1 MLKSGISARPEADFS
16 AKRRWFINGSFVH
29 SPNCLSWQDR
39 GLSLRTALAAA
50 LFFLGACSSHS
61 GLPAPG
67 STKYRDLVHAFN
79 VGLAGLQSGEDV
91 RAKTDLT
98 LATQIAPGEP
108 ASWADLGILAVR
120 QQELDL
126 AYTYIEKARNLAPNN
141 SRIEQLLGDL
151 EGRRG
156 KLPEAIGHLKRAV
169 QLDKANVKALYLLA
183 EQTERQGTGVSEA
196 EALDTFRKVLAMYP
210 DNAAVLLE
218 VARLA
223 AKTGNVEVLKDAVS
237 RLRQQSSSWPEPAK
251 QQLDILDKAAAGAN
265 PRAAALQVAF
275 LRNVLLREPDYRRA
289 SGVVKTPAVF
299 VGEPFLKF
307 IKLPSPTVEAAA
319 ADSTTA
325 FTSQPIAEI
334 PSSSVS
340 WTRAVWLDDSGQPG
354 ILWADSHGV
363 HLPGGAT
370 LAIPG
375 PANST
380 IGPNSV
386 ALADLNYDFK
396 TDVVIAGP
404 GGIRIYQQET
414 PQRFIDV
421 TSRSAIPADI
431 LKGSYL
437 GAWPFDVDLDGDL
450 DIVLAVK
457 DRDPIVLRNNG
468 DGTFGV
474 VRPFAGITGG
484 TSFVAAD
491 LDGDGIPDVAMV
503 GSDGKLSVF
512 MNQRFGHFRRRAVP
526 ESVADGVA
534 AVTAGD
540 VGGSGS
546 LDLVELKLDGTI
558 NRLSTTEAND
568 GWETSEIGRASAPAA
583 GTASISLADF
593 DNNGRLDL
601 LTGSGEIFLAGE
613 HGFSKLA
620 SSAGVSSA
628 TAVDLNGDGRL
639 DIAAVS
645 GGKPVALMNHGTKNY
660 HWQVIRLRAGAAHG
674 DQRINSFGIGGE
686 VEIRAGLLAEKQAIA
701 SPLLHFGLGEKTGTD
716 LARITWPN
724 GLIQVEFELNSN
736 QSILAT
742 QRLKGSCP
750 SLFAW
755 DGKQMRFVKDGA
767 PWSPALG
774 LHINAQRVAN
784 IRQTEE
790 WFKIPGDEVAP
801 RDGYYD
807 LRVTAELWEAFYIDY
822 YSLLVVDHP
831 QGTDV
836 YADERF
842 GVPPPKLQ
850 AYATSTARPFAR
862 AIDDQGS
869 DVSDIVRETD
879 QKYLDTFGRGAY
891 QGVTRDHWVE
901 LELPEEAPRTGPLYL
916 IAEGWTHPTDATVNV
931 ALGQGSEPAPQGLRL
946 EVLDSHNKWTV
957 AKSDLGFLAGKLK
970 TAVLDISGIFH
981 PGAPRK
987 LRLATNMEI
996 YWDRL
1001 AWAAGVTGNVIRT
1014 QQIALAEAE
1023 LRPRGFSV
1031 ITTANA
1037 SSPEIPH
1044 YNQLAGTSQKWRD
1057 MEGYYT
1063 RFGDIREL
1071 LEKVDNRYV
1080 IVCAGDEMRLR
1091 FAAPPAPPRGWVRD
1105 LIMIGNGWIKDG
1117 DYNSVFSQTVLPL
1130 PYHEMK
1136 DYTAPPG
1143 KLEDDPAYRMH
1154 PRDWQVFHTR
1164 YVAPD
1169 VFRSALWNKQ

>member
-1 MLKSGISARPEADFS
+1 VLRLNVSDIETSGLRGRWVRRPFQ
-16 AKRRWFINGSFVH
+16 KRLCSGA
-29 SPNCLSWQDR
+29 L
-39 GLSLRTALAAA
+39 ALAAVLSHA
-50 LFFLGACSSHS
+50 ACTSKS
-61 GLPAPG
+61 GLPRPG
-67 STKYRDLVHAFN
+67 STKYTDLVHAFY

-108 ASWADLGILAVR
+108 ASWANLGILEVR
-120 QQELDL
+120 QQELDVAYEHL
-126 AYTYIEKARNLAPNN
+126 AKAQSLAPDN

-169 QLDKANVKALYLLA
+169 QLDPTNAKALYLLA
-183 EQTERQGTGVSEA
+183 EQTERQGAGTGEA
-196 EALDTFRKVLAMYP
+196 EALATFRKVLAMYP
-210 DNAAVLLE
+210 DNTAVLLE

-223 AKTGNVEVLKDAVS
+223 AKTGKPEVVGDAVS
-237 RLRQQSSSWPEPAK
+237 RLRQQSSTWQDAAK
-251 QQLDILDKAAAGAN
+251 QQMAVLDKAASGPN
-265 PRAAALQVAF
+265 PRSATLQVAF
-275 LRNVLLREPDYRRA
+275 LRNILLREPDYRRA

-307 IKLPSPTVEAAA
+307 IRLPSPTVEAAP
-319 ADSTTA
+319 ADSAMT
-325 FTSQPIAEI
+325 FTSQPVEVPASG
-334 PSSSVS
+334 PVF
-340 WTRAVWLDDSGQPG
+340 WTRPVWLDDSGKPYV
-354 ILWADSHGV
+354 LWADSAGIHI
-363 HLPGGAT
+363 PGGAT
-370 LAIPG
+370 LQTSGASN
-375 PANST
+375 AALN
-380 IGPNSV
+380 PNSV

-396 TDVVIAGP
+396 TDVVIAGSA
-404 GGIRIYQQET
+404 GIRIYQQDT
-414 PQRFIDV
+414 PQHFTDV
-421 TSRSAIPADI
+421 TSRSTIPADI
-431 LKGSYL
+431 LRGSYT
-437 GAWPFDVDLDGDL
+437 GAWPFDIDLDGDL
-450 DIVLAVK
+450 DIVLTVAGGE
-457 DRDPIVLRNNG
+457 PIVLRNNG
-468 DGTFGV
+468 DGTFGI
-474 VRPFAGITGG
+474 VRPFPGVTGG
-484 TSFVAAD
+484 SSFAAAD
-491 LDGDGIPDVAMV
+491 LDGDGNPDAAFV

-512 MNQRFGHFRRRAVP
+512 VNQRFGHFKPRAVP
-526 ESVADGVA
+526 NSAASGIA

-540 VGGSGS
+540 VNSDGS
-546 LDLVELKLDGTI
+546 LDLVLLKQDGTI
-558 NRLSTTEAND
+558 SRLSSSSENEKWD
-568 GWETSEIGRASAPAA
+568 TSDLAKASSPAAGRASIA
-583 GTASISLADF
+583 LADF

-601 LTGSGEIFLAGE
+601 LTGSGEVFLADE
-613 HGFSKLA
+613 RGFSKLA
-620 SSAGVSSA
+620 STAGLSSA
-628 TAVDLNGDGRL
+628 VAVDLNGGGRL
-639 DIAAVS
+639 DIAGVS
-645 GGKPVALMNHGTKNY
+645 GGKPVLLTNRGAKNY
-660 HWQVIRLRAGAAHG
+660 HWQVIRVRASAAHG

-686 VEIRAGLLAEKQAIA
+686 IEIRAGLLAEKQSIT

-724 GLIQVEFELNSN
+724 GLIQVEFELSAN

-774 LHINAQRVAN
+774 LHINAQKVAN

-807 LRVTAELWEAFYIDY
+807 LRITAELWEAFYIDH
-822 YSLLVVDHP
+822 YSLMVVDHP

-836 YADERF
+836 YSDERF
-842 GVPPPKLQ
+842 SVPPPKLQ
-850 AYATSTARPFAR
+850 LYATSTTQPFAR
-862 AIDDQGS
+862 ALDDRGN
-869 DVSDIVRETD
+869 DVAAIVRETD
-879 QKYLDTFGRGAY
+879 QNYLDTFGRGTY

-901 LELPEEAPRTGPLYL
+901 LELPENAPRTGPLYL
-916 IAEGWTHPTDATVNV
+916 IAEGWTHPTDATVNI
-931 ALGQGSEPAPQGLRL
+931 ALGQGKGPAPAGLRIETL
-946 EVLDSHNKWTV
+946 GSDGRWRV

-970 TAVLDISGIFH
+970 TAVLDISDVFPAGV
-981 PGAPRK
+981 PRK
-987 LRLATNMEI
+987 LRLATSMEI

-1001 AWAAGVTGNVIRT
+1001 AWASGVSDKLVHT
-1014 QQIALAEAE
+1014 QKIALAGAE
-1023 LRPRGFSV
+1023 LRPRGFSL
-1031 ITTANA
+1031 ITSANA

-1044 YNQLAGTSQKWRD
+1044 YEQLAGTSQKWRD

-1091 FAAPPAPPRGWVRD
+1091 FAAPTVPPKGSVRD

-1136 DYTAPPG
+1136 DYTVPPG
-1143 KLEDDPAYRMH
+1143 KLEDDPVYRMH
-1154 PRDWQVFHTR
+1154 PQDWQLFHTR
-1164 YVAPD
+1164 YVAPE
-1169 VFRSALWNKQ
+1169 VFRTALWNKQ